1 MCQKTVH
8 WLQQKILYSK
18 KVFYSIIMSFQN
30 IKIKTGT
37 IRKIKETNDSNKNG
51 LNVYMKYIL
60 LI

>member
-8 WLQQKILYSK
+8 WLQLKIVYSK